1 MDLLRTFHAGLKARL
16 VMGLPHLQ
24 GITVAVYC
32 MWKRLGWTKATPG
45 PCIRLCQLNRR
56 DWEMGLLR
64 GLSWGAK
71 PSLQG
76 LHHANTMHGC
86 KVYNIVLSVH
96 LNLWS
101 KRRDEKHIL
110 LIGECLERIAY
121 CEHLLC
127 FSTSSTFIELI
138 LNITVNTAL
147 IVECQCS
154 ALLVSQWTFL
164 YCFWLLCLPQGYQSM
179 FHP

>member
-1 MDLLRTFHAGLKARL
+1 
-16 VMGLPHLQ
+16 MGLPHLQ
-24 GITVAVYC
+24 GITVDVYY

-45 PCIRLCQLNRR
+45 PCIRLHQLNRR

-64 GLSWGAK
+64 GLSWGTK

-76 LHHANTMHGC
+76 LHHANTTHGF

-121 CEHLLC
+121 CENLLC
-127 FSTSSTFIELI
+127 FSIKCKFSLSSTFMELT
-138 LNITVNTAL
+138 LNITVNTARFL
-147 IVECQCS
+147 EYVS
-154 ALLVSQWTFL
+154 AVHCWFLNEHSCTAFDCFMSPPKLPKYVSPVITFW
-164 YCFWLLCLPQGYQSM
+164 FDD
-179 FHP
+179 H